1 MLLTLDLTKWRRS
14 PFDLFFLAFVILS
27 PTLLSYLQKVVAE
40 YNPHTMTDLARL
52 NLDLAM
58 SYKVAILTGGL
69 SSKVLYATK

>member
-52 NLDLAM
+52 NLDL
-58 SYKVAILTGGL
+58 
-69 SSKVLYATK
+69 